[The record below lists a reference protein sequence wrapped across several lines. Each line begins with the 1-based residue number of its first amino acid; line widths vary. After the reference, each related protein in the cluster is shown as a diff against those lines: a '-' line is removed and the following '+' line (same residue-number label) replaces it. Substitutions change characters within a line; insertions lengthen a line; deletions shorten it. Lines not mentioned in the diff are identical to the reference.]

1 MNILIVCHYSLY
13 KEFSRSFVHNQAKA
27 YTTLGHRVRVLVPIP
42 VGKKDW
48 DNRRFSSTLQNR
60 EKDGVELCLLRH
72 LSLSNF
78 GKYRFNTP
86 CCIRAV
92 SRRLNDIL
100 DDFSPDVVHTHTLGI
115 DSEVGAWLKA
125 KLHVPV
131 VTTTHGSDT
140 IIPMNT
146 GKKEF
151 LKKFCDSVDAVIAV
165 SGFLKKYL
173 EPCGTKTPIH
183 AILNGFDIHHLPNT
197 VMRDDRP
204 ALSMAQT
211 SNLIPRKNVDITIR
225 AFAKVYASHP
235 EAVLTVFGDGPEKKS
250 LESLC
255 RQLNVAGA
263 VHFMGNRSNQEV
275 LCQLTKTRFYV
286 MPSVREGLPISYLEA
301 MGAGCIIIGT
311 AGEGIAEV
319 ITSGENGFLVSPDDP
334 EKIAEIIEWCLL
346 HPEEA
351 DMIAQKGREKALGMS
366 WEDNAAN
373 CVRLFESLIK
383 RRST

>member
-1 MNILIVCHYSLY
+1 MNILIVCHFSMYR
-13 KEFSRSFVHNQAKA
+13 EFSRSFVHNQAKA
-27 YTTLGHRVRVLVPIP
+27 YAALGHRVRVLVPIAIG
-42 VGKKDW
+42 VKDW
-48 DNRRFSSTLQNR
+48 DNKRFSSALQKR
-60 EKDGVELCLLRH
+60 EQDGVELFLLRR
-72 LSLSNF
+72 LSLSKY
-78 GKYRFNTP
+78 GKYAFNTP
-86 CCIRAV
+86 CCICAI
-92 SRRLNDIL
+92 SRKFHEIL
-100 DDFSPDVVHTHTLGI
+100 DGFSPDVIHTHTLGM
-115 DSEVGAWLKA
+115 DSEVGAWLKT

-151 LKKFCDSVDAVIAV
+151 LKKYCDSVDAVIAV

-183 AILNGFDIHHLPNT
+183 AILNGFDIHHLPDT
-197 VMRDDRP
+197 VMRDSRP
-204 ALSMAQT
+204 ALSIAQT
-211 SNLIPRKNVDITIR
+211 SGLIPQKNVDITIR
-225 AFAKVYASHP
+225 AFAKVYSSHP
-235 EAVLTVFGDGPEKKS
+235 EAVLTVFGDGSERKS

-255 RQLNVAGA
+255 RQLNVSDA

-301 MGAGCIIIGT
+301 MGSGCITIGT
-311 AGEGIAEV
+311 ADEGIAEV

-334 EKIAEIIEWCLL
+334 EKIAEIIEWCLS

-351 DMIAQKGREKALGMS
+351 NMIAQKGREKALGMS
-366 WEDNAAN
+366 WEDNASN